1 MSQYCEQVFPL
12 EMVCRAPHF
21 TLSENSPFVYGN
33 LSVVLDGVR
42 YSSPQP
48 FRYLRDYQVYP
59 FEQDGGRNRLKKGDE
74 IKAHHKYLDLLGRC
88 LYISMTVGG
97 RECHPKVLKNE
108 ITCRVPKDLVIPSE
122 GAPVQVCVRVR
133 SVCACACEV
142 CAKGRDVDLV
152 SVVML
157 CSPQVCV
164 DGSWAVLLCSPHVC
178 VDRSWSVL

>member
-74 IKAHHKYLDLLGRC
+74 IKAH
-88 LYISMTVGG
+88 
-97 RECHPKVLKNE
+97 
-108 ITCRVPKDLVIPSE
+108 
-122 GAPVQVCVRVR
+122 
-133 SVCACACEV
+133 
-142 CAKGRDVDLV
+142 
-152 SVVML
+152 
-157 CSPQVCV
+157 VCV
-164 DGSWAVLLCSPHVC
+164 DGSCTDLGRVVL
-178 VDRSWSVL
+178 DSVLDPVVGIVLGSVGSLLVGGALLFLLLKHRKKKKKKPGESGAYYHTL

>member
-1 MSQYCEQVFPL
+1 
-12 EMVCRAPHF
+12 MVCRAPHF

-122 GAPVQVCVRVR
+122 GAPVQVCV
-133 SVCACACEV
+133 
-142 CAKGRDVDLV
+142 
-152 SVVML
+152 
-157 CSPQVCV
+157 
-164 DGSWAVLLCSPHVC
+164 DGSCTDLGRVVL
-178 VDRSWSVL
+178 DSVLDPVVGIVLGSVGSLLVGGALLFLLLKHRKKKKKKPGESGAYYHTL